1 MLGVQKDTER
11 DFQQEGSV
19 GDLAD
24 EQQRGAGTHDEARGQ
39 VVQRLV
45 QRVIIAESPPI
56 PDVVRWRGS
65 AHEYDFGTTDSAP
78 ADKPASRW
86 RESAHE
92 YDFSGEWD

>member
-1 MLGVQKDTER
+1 MGE
-11 DFQQEGSV
+11 
-19 GDLAD
+19 LAD
-24 EQQRGAGTHDEARGQ
+24 EQQRGRGAHDETRGR
-39 VVQRLV
+39 VAQRPA

-78 ADKPASRW
+78 AEKSASHW

>member
-1 MLGVQKDTER
+1 
-11 DFQQEGSV
+11 V

-24 EQQRGAGTHDEARGQ
+24 EQQQGRGAHDEAHGR
-39 VVQRLV
+39 VTQRPA

-65 AHEYDFGTTDSAP
+65 AHEYDFGTTDSP
-78 ADKPASRW
+78 QETEPTQRW

-92 YDFSGEWD
+92 YDFSGERD